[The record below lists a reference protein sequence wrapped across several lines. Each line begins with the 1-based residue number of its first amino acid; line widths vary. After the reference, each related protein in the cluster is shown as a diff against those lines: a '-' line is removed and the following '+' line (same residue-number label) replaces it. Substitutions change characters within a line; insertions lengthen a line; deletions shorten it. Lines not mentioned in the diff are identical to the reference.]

1 MCRLYPTKVSIRNTG
16 IPFSD
21 GKFQSGFCRAG
32 AGPGY
37 WGHPER
43 LMVGP
48 SNWSVNTSDDGYTP
62 HIPPKN
68 WHNLL
73 TSDIL
78 FWRINSK
85 TWSPGVQSSRLDGRK
100 IAFDVIDSFMEV
112 SHPSLNFVFFCWMC
126 LLKGA
131 DQKNDIRHATEWSGT
146 SWNPHPYFIKQIRWA
161 TSPFIHTSIVPSFHY
176 FSIMLAIQLIY
187 RSCWPWPAHFSFN
200 QLEWL
205 EGSDQ
210 ELGYDEIFSWW
221 GAITWCRDHSH
232 AATPFFNSSSSVVS
246 SPPLHMPGCFNL
258 RSCCSSSGGRLRCPQ
273 SYPVMCQ
280 NQDTKIWRDDSE
292 QTRLHY

>member
-1 MCRLYPTKVSIRNTG
+1 MSLILLWKSHIRL
-16 IPFSD
+16 
-21 GKFQSGFCRAG
+21 
-32 AGPGY
+32 
-37 WGHPER
+37 
-43 LMVGP
+43 L
-48 SNWSVNTSDDGYTP
+48 
-62 HIPPKN
+62 
-68 WHNLL
+68 
-73 TSDIL
+73 IL
-78 FWRINSK
+78 F
-85 TWSPGVQSSRLDGRK
+85 
-100 IAFDVIDSFMEV
+100 SFAECAYWKERTKKMT
-112 SHPSLNFVFFCWMC
+112 FVMQQNEAGQVET
-126 LLKGA
+126 LI
-131 DQKNDIRHATEWSGT
+131 QN
-146 SWNPHPYFIKQIRWA
+146 FIKQIRWA